1 MKAFRSRKRFLL
13 SLLLTTVLAVV
24 LYGTWKSPE
33 KSLARFVNGFVFP
46 FGVKIKKL
54 YPYPNSIKI
63 VSPSFRNEDLSIKV
77 DTLEVEFSFTNFVA
91 SKFNPYQFIQAINI
105 VSPKVNFYLPDSSSN
120 DSMAIEIP
128 EIPDEIFKQIRF
140 YFHIDSLN
148 IKNASFT
155 LRRRKDNLNFKVLN
169 NFSGKITKT
178 TDSKQIS
185 VGFEGDYGEVE
196 KTKLK
201 LKGEIFPKI
210 KTFFLL
216 TEIDEIF
223 LEDFQKFIPTDAIS
237 LDGKISLKA
246 TVNKVASSKKPSI
259 SAKTDLLGVDL
270 KIIDAMQITGIIG
283 QAHVKNLK
291 VEEVNLAGKFEGAD
305 FQVSGN
311 LGEVIS
317 PILNVTGQVNNIDL
331 KFIENFVPEK
341 EIHEF
346 LPKGTVRNLLFV
358 ANGEI
363 ANPDVNFTLVSK
375 EVDILPFLKVENI
388 RTQGN
393 YFDLEI
399 DVENFSAEVLKKTV
413 QSKGNLKLTN
423 FENFYDL
430 TYQIKGDLLADLD
443 LGTVD
448 SLLGKIETKLRGK
461 ATGIVEVPSIK
472 GIANLNFLEKDL
484 KFQGNYFFDKDS
496 SKIFLLDSLEQSK
509 IILKLE
515 NPIDS
520 LTYKLDTEKFGFI
533 LEKIFPDFKKE
544 LETFEIKF
552 SSQGSLLEG
561 NLVAEI
567 REKKRNRPEFFEIKS
582 DYKIL
587 GDTTKLVGK
596 LIYHPKNEVALN
608 GDFEVEFDSEKLTV
622 KRFNFANYLMADG
635 VYFFDKKEDLNFDL
649 TVNKINFEDIFTIF
663 QTPNDI
669 GFQGGQITGKMK
681 IKGSSKKP
689 LINASL
695 EFVEA
700 RIGNLQNLSGQLL
713 FDYDGV
719 YPKTQLFIN
728 EENVELVNLTSVLAD
743 RVLNSLFVEENIS
756 LNSIFKIAS
765 IDSTE
770 LAKNI
775 FGKIRYSGETQI
787 DENLNTYYRFN
798 IANGDSFGVNFGFPK
813 DLPILFNLNI
823 KDKFEN
829 FKNLKEQTFEV
840 EGFDLLLGNDFVLSA
855 QGEIPYSSTSDNVDL
870 QVKVTGDFAS
880 ILPKVSDLFEE
891 KKSSNSDLKTSKDTL
906 LVNFEGSLEDIELT
920 KAHLKI
926 ENRTLRFTELFKRK
940 DFEITNIDLN
950 FEAQNGNFL
959 RLYAEAKFRGRK
971 ILIRNFENP
980 YIASENEYLFA
991 ESPIYFEDF
1000 GGLNLGLI
1008 SVEIPDGLKDVNLT
1022 GFMNEN
1028 ELIKAEILKP
1038 SGESD
1043 FIRNAVA
1050 NPLLKEK
1057 ALESLEKSGVS
1068 EEYVS
1073 SMNSIFI
1080 SGYEDTYKLSGKAT
1094 AYDGEFT
1101 LDFLIEE
1108 TSTDTTFTTKLV
1120 DAIEWNLD
1128 LLIGDNTWLYQ
1139 RPQFKGN
1146 KFRLDEEL
1154 SHYELDMRLD
1164 ENPYGIKVRGSFDD
1178 FTFGLDGDITSTLG
1192 TIEIWNKD
1200 FRIEEFKI
1208 NFDRYNEFPI
1218 FEGIAT
1224 RVEQVGQVNYEIYVV
1239 PVRVDTLHGVIY
1251 ELTDNVRLDPEKIRF
1266 KIFSNNPDWAN
1277 LYDIL
1282 AYWGILG
1289 TTKSNDPLAAET
1301 EDEDESFSV
1310 GQTGKN
1316 FIIGAGANYIDNFL
1330 HRYLKYSERRLTRWL
1345 PIDYIKIR
1353 PSFIQNLAERLIYT
1367 AETTG
1372 TEDARE
1378 QSTNFDIFSGSSF
1391 VNSSLSLGKKIP
1403 ISKDKGVMVNYTG
1416 KLVNGL
1422 IDQEENKYGVGVKHN
1437 ASLEYRFTTRFS
1449 VRYEYS
1455 YDFEFATNRN
1465 DQRILF
1471 RHTIKIK

>member
-1 MKAFRSRKRFLL
+1 MKIFRSRKRFLL
-13 SLLLTTVLAVV
+13 PLLLTILLAVV
-24 LYGTWKSPE
+24 SYGTWKSPE
-33 KSLARFVNGFVFP
+33 RSLARFVNGFVFP

-63 VSPSFRNEDLSIKV
+63 VAPSVRTKDFNIRA
-77 DTLEVEFSFTNFVA
+77 DTLEIEFSLTNFIA
-91 SKFNPYQFIQAINI
+91 SKFNPYQFVQAINL
-105 VSPKVNFYLPDSSSN
+105 VSPKATFYLPDTSSN
-120 DSMAIEIP
+120 DSIAIEIP
-128 EIPDEIFKQIRF
+128 EIPDKIFQQIRF

-148 IKNASFT
+148 VKDASIT
-155 LRRRKDNLNFKVLN
+155 LRRNKDNLKFKVIS

-185 VGFEGDYGEVE
+185 VNFEGDYGEVE

-201 LKGEIFPKI
+201 LKGEIYPKI

-216 TEIDEIF
+216 TEVDEIY

-237 LDGKISLKA
+237 LGGKISLKA
-246 TVNKVASSKKPSI
+246 TANKVASTTKPSV
-259 SAKTDLLGVDL
+259 SAKVDFLGVNL
-270 KIIDAMQITGIIG
+270 KIVDAMEITGLIG
-283 QAHVKNLK
+283 QARVKNLN

-311 LGEVIS
+311 LGEVTS
-317 PILNVTGQVNNIDL
+317 PTLSATGQVNNIDL
-331 KFIENFVPEK
+331 KFVENFISEE
-341 EIHEF
+341 EIRKY
-346 LPKGTVRNLLFV
+346 LPKGKIANLIFV
-358 ANGEI
+358 ANGDI
-363 ANPDVNFTLVSK
+363 INPDVNFTFVAK
-375 EVDILPFLKVENI
+375 EIDVLPFLKIKNVH
-388 RTQGN
+388 TQGN
-393 YFDLEI
+393 YFDLEV
-399 DVENFSAEVLKKTV
+399 DVENFSAEVLKKTF
-413 QSKGNLKLTN
+413 QSKGNLKLTD

-430 TYQIKGDLLADLD
+430 TYQVKGDLLADLN
-443 LGTVD
+443 LGVVD
-448 SLLGKIETKLRGK
+448 SLLGKIETNLRGK
-461 ATGIVEVPSIK
+461 AAGIVEVPSIR
-472 GIANLNFLEKDL
+472 GVANLDFLAKGL
-484 KFQGNYFFDKDS
+484 SLQGNYFFGKDS
-496 SKIFLLDSLEQSK
+496 SKIFLLDSLRESK
-509 IILKLE
+509 IILSVE

-520 LTYKLDTEKFGFI
+520 LTYELQTEKFSAV
-533 LEKIFPDFKKE
+533 LAKIFPDLQNEFE
-544 LETFEIKF
+544 SFEIEF
-552 SSQGSLLEG
+552 SSSGTLQQGK
-561 NLVAEI
+561 LVTVV
-567 REKKRNRPEFFEIKS
+567 REKRRRKLDFFEIKS
-582 DYKIL
+582 DYKIV
-587 GDTTKLVGK
+587 GDTTELIGEI
-596 LIYHPKNEVALN
+596 IYHPTNDVRLN
-608 GDFEVEFDSEKLTV
+608 GDFEVQIDSEKLTV
-622 KRFNFANYLMADG
+622 KRFNFANYLMVKG
-635 VYFFDKKEDLNFDL
+635 TYFFDKKEDLDFDL
-649 TVNKINFEDIFTIF
+649 EVTKINFEDIFTIL
-663 QTPNDI
+663 QTRNSL
-669 GFQGGQITGKMK
+669 GFQGGQITGRTK
-681 IKGSSKKP
+681 IRGNSTKP
-689 LINASL
+689 LINSSL
-695 EFVEA
+695 EFIEVKA
-700 RIGNLQNLSGQLL
+700 GNLEGLSGQLL

-719 YPKTQLFIN
+719 YPKTQLFVN
-728 EENVELVNLTSVLAD
+728 EKTTELVNLTSVLSD
-743 RVLNSLFVEENIS
+743 KVLKSVFAQEQIS
-756 LNSIFKIAS
+756 LKSIFQFAG

-770 LAKNI
+770 IAKNI
-775 FGKIRYSGETQI
+775 FGKIRYSGESQI
-787 DENLNTYYRFN
+787 DEDLNTFYKFN
-798 IANGDSFGVNFGFPK
+798 IANGDSFGVNFGFPQ
-813 DLPILFNLNI
+813 DLPISFNLNA
-823 KDKFEN
+823 KDKVN
-829 FKNLKEQTFEV
+829 DFKTLKEQSFEI
-840 EGFDLLLGNDFVLSA
+840 ESFDVVIGNDFVFSA
-855 QGEIPYSSTSDNVDL
+855 QGKIPYSNTGDNIDL
-870 QVKVTGDFAS
+870 EIKVTGDFTS
-880 ILPKVSDLFEE
+880 ILPKVSDLFIA
-891 KKSSNSDLKTSKDTL
+891 KKSSNLQTRTSKDTL
-906 LVNFEGSLEDIELT
+906 ILKFEGNLDDIELA

-980 YIASENEYLFA
+980 YIASENKYLFD
-991 ESPIYFEDF
+991 ESPIFFEDF

-1008 SVEIPDGLKDVNLT
+1008 SVEIPNGLKDVNLT
-1022 GFMNEN
+1022 GFMNES

-1038 SGESD
+1038 SRESD
-1043 FIRNAVA
+1043 FLRNAVGD
-1050 NPLLKEK
+1050 PIFKDL
-1057 ALESLEKSGVS
+1057 ALEKLKKSGVS
-1068 EEYVS
+1068 EEYVEQ
-1073 SMNSIFI
+1073 MNSIFI
-1080 SGYEDTYKLSGKAT
+1080 SGYEDTYKLSGRAT

-1108 TSTDTTFTTKLV
+1108 ASSDTTFSTKLV
-1120 DAIEWNLD
+1120 DGIEWNLD

-1164 ENPYGIKVRGSFDD
+1164 ENPKGIKIRGSFDD
-1178 FTFGLDGDITSTLG
+1178 FTFGIDGDISSTLG
-1192 TIEIWNKD
+1192 TIEVWNKD

-1208 NFDRYNEFPI
+1208 IFDRYNEFPI

-1282 AYWGILG
+1282 AFWGILG
-1289 TTKSNDPLAAET
+1289 TTKSNDPLAAEN
-1301 EDEDESFSV
+1301 EEEQFSV

-1372 TEDARE
+1372 TEAARD
-1378 QSTNFDIFSGSSF
+1378 QSANFDIFSGSSF
-1391 VNSSLSLGKKIP
+1391 VNSSLSIGKKIP
-1403 ISKDKGVMVNYTG
+1403 ISPEKGVMVNYTG

-1422 IDQEENKYGVGVKHN
+1422 IDQEENKFGVGIKHN

>member
-1 MKAFRSRKRFLL
+1 M
-13 SLLLTTVLAVV
+13 
-24 LYGTWKSPE
+24 
-33 KSLARFVNGFVFP
+33 ARFVNGFVFP
-46 FGVKIKKL
+46 FGVKVKKL

-63 VSPSFRNEDLSIKV
+63 VSPSFRTKDFNIIA
-77 DTLEVEFSFTNFVA
+77 DTLEVEFSFTNFLA
-91 SKFNPYQFIQAINI
+91 SKFNPYQFIQAINL
-105 VSPKVNFYLPDSSSN
+105 VSPKATFYLPDSSSN
-120 DSMAIEIP
+120 DSIAIEIP
-128 EIPDEIFKQIRF
+128 EIPDEIFQQILF

-148 IKNASFT
+148 VKNASVI
-155 LRRRKDNLNFKVLN
+155 LRRNRDNLKFKVIN
-169 NFSGKITKT
+169 NFSGKIIKT

-185 VGFEGDYGEVE
+185 VRFEGDYGEVE

-201 LKGEIFPKI
+201 LKGEIYPKI

-216 TEIDEIF
+216 TEVDEIY

-237 LDGKISLKA
+237 LGGKISLKA
-246 TVNKVASSKKPSI
+246 TINKVASSTKPSI
-259 SAKTDLLGVDL
+259 SAKTDFLEVNL
-270 KIIDAMQITGIIG
+270 KIVDALEITGLIG
-283 QAHVKNLK
+283 QAHLKNLN
-291 VEEVNLAGKFEGAD
+291 VEEVNLAGKIEGAD

-311 LGEVIS
+311 LGEITS
-317 PILNVTGQVNNIDL
+317 PILSATGQVNNIDL
-331 KFIENFVPEK
+331 KFLENFVPEE
-341 EIHEF
+341 EIHQY
-346 LPKGTVRNLLFV
+346 LPKGTVGNLIFV
-358 ANGEI
+358 ANGDI
-363 ANPDVNFTLVSK
+363 VNPDVNFTLASK
-375 EVDILPFLKVENI
+375 EIVVLPFLKIKNV

-393 YFDLEI
+393 YFDLEV
-399 DVENFSAEVLKKTV
+399 DVENFSAEVLKKTF
-413 QSKGNLKLTN
+413 QSKGNLKLTD

-430 TYQIKGDLLADLD
+430 TYQIKGDLLADLN
-443 LGTVD
+443 LGVVD
-448 SLLGKIETKLRGK
+448 SLLGRVETNLRGK
-461 ATGIVEVPSIK
+461 ATGIVEVPSIR
-472 GIANLNFLEKDL
+472 GVANLDFLTKGL
-484 KFQGNYFFDKDS
+484 KLQGNYFFGKDS
-496 SKIFLLDSLEQSK
+496 SKIFLFDSLEESK
-509 IILKLE
+509 IILSVE

-520 LTYKLDTEKFGFI
+520 LTYNLQTEKFSNI
-533 LEKIFPDFKKE
+533 LAKIFPE
-544 LETFEIKF
+544 LQSEFETFEVKF
-552 SSQGSLLEG
+552 TSEGSLSKG
-561 NLVAEI
+561 SLVAEI
-567 REKKRNRPEFFEIKS
+567 REKKRKRLDFFEIKS
-582 DYKIL
+582 DYQIV
-587 GDTTKLVGK
+587 GDTTKLIGK
-596 LIYHPKNEVALN
+596 LSYHPKNDVVLN
-608 GDFEVEFDSEKLTV
+608 GDFEVQIDSKKLTV
-622 KRFNFANYLMADG
+622 KKFNFANYLMAKG
-635 VYFFDKKEDLNFDL
+635 TYFFDKEEDLDFNL
-649 TVNKINFEDIFTIF
+649 EVKKINFEDIFTIL
-663 QTPNDI
+663 QTKNSL
-669 GFQGGQITGKMK
+669 GFQGGQITGKTR
-681 IKGSSKKP
+681 IKGNSSKP
-689 LINASL
+689 LINSSL
-695 EFVEA
+695 EFIEV
-700 RIGNLQNLSGQLL
+700 RVGNLEGLSGQLL

-719 YPKTQLFIN
+719 YPKTQLFLN
-728 EENVELVNLTSVLAD
+728 EQNAELVNLTSVIQD
-743 RVLNSLFVEENIS
+743 KVLKSIFAEEQIS
-756 LNSIFKIAS
+756 LKSIFQFAL

-770 LAKNI
+770 ITKNI
-775 FGKIRYSGETQI
+775 FGNIRYSGESQI
-787 DENLNTYYRFN
+787 DENLNTFYRLN
-798 IANGDSFGVNFGFPK
+798 VANGDSFGVNFGFPK
-813 DLPILFNLNI
+813 DLPISFNLNV
-823 KDKFEN
+823 KDKITD
-829 FKNLKEQTFEV
+829 FKTLKEQTLEI
-840 EGFDLLLGNDFVLSA
+840 ESFDLILGNDFVLSA
-855 QGEIPYSSTSDNVDL
+855 QGKVPYSNTGDNVDL
-870 QVKVTGDFAS
+870 EVKVTGDFTS
-880 ILPKVSDLFEE
+880 ILPKVSDLFSE
-891 KKSSNSDLKTSKDTL
+891 KKSLQQTTRTSKDTL
-906 LVNFEGSLEDIELT
+906 LLKFEGNLDDIELA

-926 ENRTLRFTELFKRK
+926 ENRALRFTELFKRK

-980 YIASENEYLFA
+980 YIASENQYLFD
-991 ESPIYFEDF
+991 ESPIFFEDF

-1008 SVEIPDGLKDVNLT
+1008 SVEIPDGLKDVNIT
-1022 GFMNEN
+1022 GFMNES

-1038 SGESD
+1038 AKESD
-1043 FIRNAVA
+1043 FLRNAVA
-1050 NPLLKEK
+1050 DPIFSELALK
-1057 ALESLEKSGVS
+1057 SLKKSGVS
-1068 EEYVS
+1068 EDYVE
-1073 SMNSIFI
+1073 NLNAIFI
-1080 SGYEDTYKLSGKAT
+1080 SGYEDTYKLSGRAT

-1108 TSTDTTFTTKLV
+1108 ASTDTTFSTKLV

-1164 ENPYGIKVRGSFDD
+1164 ENPRGIKIRGSFDD
-1178 FTFGLDGDITSTLG
+1178 FTFGIDGDITSTLG
-1192 TIEIWNKD
+1192 TIEVWNKD

-1208 NFDRYNEFPI
+1208 IFDRYNEFPI

-1239 PVRVDTLHGVIY
+1239 PVRVDTLHGVVY

-1282 AYWGILG
+1282 AFWGILG

-1301 EDEDESFSV
+1301 EEEEQFSV

-1367 AETTG
+1367 TETTG
-1372 TEDARE
+1372 TEAGRE

-1391 VNSSLSLGKKIP
+1391 VNSSLSIGKKIP

-1422 IDQEENKYGVGVKHN
+1422 IDQEENKFGVGVKHN